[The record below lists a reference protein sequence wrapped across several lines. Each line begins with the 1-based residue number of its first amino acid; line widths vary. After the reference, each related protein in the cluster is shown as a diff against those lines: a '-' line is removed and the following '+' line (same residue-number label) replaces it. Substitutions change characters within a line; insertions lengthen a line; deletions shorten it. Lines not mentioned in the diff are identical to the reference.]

1 MAAAA
6 EIMIQKKRITISIS
20 QVAPLIGLDNYG
32 NFPRIVSELWRKYN
46 PVEFREFELR
56 LKSAGHALANSS
68 EMNDIWEADELLG
81 TNILEKVKS
90 LNSNTEKTS
99 SDMTKSQAMISEYIT
114 QQSGIT
120 SDKKAEL
127 IKKVCSITNKSHGVT
142 NEDAILDEFCKLSG
156 KTIQGTQGWVEIPIS
171 KSTSTSTSTS
181 KIIFTPGTSTTI
193 SGNIE
198 LEWVLVGKY
207 DGITMDSELVEAKM
221 RQKGLFKSM
230 RDYENVQVQLY
241 MHALGFKNGFLVEGF
256 SKATT
261 RKKKNAKDT
270 SDTKLDKTEK
280 VEKAELV
287 LYTHEISYDASYVE
301 EIILARLV
309 AFTRYF
315 GDLMADSTRKEN
327 ILKSNPNEWKMYL
340 EEYLEIPYRLKFE
353 TVTQLDF

>member
-1 MAAAA
+1 MAMATA
-6 EIMIQKKRITISIS
+6 EIIMQKKKFTISIS
-20 QVAPLIGLDNYG
+20 QVAPLVGLDNYG

-56 LKSAGHALANSS
+56 LKTAGHALANSS
-68 EMNDIWEADELLG
+68 EMNDIWEVDELLG
-81 TNILEKVKS
+81 TNILEKVRS
-90 LNSNTEKTS
+90 INANTDKTS
-99 SDMTKSQAMISEYIT
+99 ADMTKSQAMISEYIT
-114 QQSGIT
+114 QQTGIT

-171 KSTSTSTSTS
+171 ISTTASTS
-181 KIIFTPGTSTTI
+181 IPETSTTI
-193 SGNIE
+193 SGDIE

-207 DGITMDSELVEAKM
+207 DAITTDGELVEAKM

-256 SKATT
+256 SKTTT
-261 RKKKNAKDT
+261 RKKKNTKDK
-270 SDTKLDKTEK
+270 SDTK
-280 VEKAELV
+280 VEKAETQEKGELV
-287 LYTHEISYDASYVE
+287 LYTHEIAYDASYVE

-309 AFTRYF
+309 AFTKYF
-315 GDLMADSTRKEN
+315 ACLMADSTRKEN
-327 ILKSNPNEWKMYL
+327 ILKSNQNEWKMYL
-340 EEYLEIPYRLKFE
+340 EEYLEIP
-353 TVTQLDF
+353 QLDF